1 MSAAIKAIIFDLGN
15 VLLPIDLSLT
25 YEAFANY
32 SAFSAIEIQQK
43 IQEQQL
49 WVPYESGAQSDSE
62 FREYLRTHLALT
74 CTDEVF
80 DEAFSALLL
89 DFHPGVYAW
98 ISSLKD
104 SYSLYLLSNTSSI
117 HAERFTKIKLGPQ
130 GQNLFSL
137 FDQVY
142 YSFEMGLVKPNP
154 VIYQQVLQEQQLK
167 PVEVLFFDDNVA
179 NINSAKSMGILSYLI
194 DPSQDYS
201 QIQQILASYV
211 SK

>member
-1 MSAAIKAIIFDLGN
+1 MSVQIKAIIFDLGN

-25 YEAFANY
+25 YEAFSN
-32 SAFSAIEIQQK
+32 FSSFNAAEIQQK
-43 IQEQQL
+43 IQDHQL
-49 WVPYESGAQSDSE
+49 WIPYESGVQSDRE
-62 FREYLRTHLALT
+62 FRDFLRSHLALT

-89 DFHPGVYAW
+89 DFHPGVYPW
-98 ISSLKD
+98 ISSLKE

-117 HAERFTKIKLGPQ
+117 HAERFTKIQLGPQ

-142 YSFEMGLVKPNP
+142 YSFEMGLVKPNL

-167 PVEVLFFDDNVA
+167 ADEVLFFDDNVA
-179 NINSAKSMGILSYLI
+179 NINSAKAVGIHSYLI
-194 DPSQDYS
+194 DPAHDFT
-201 QIQQILASYV
+201 QIQQILDTYV
-211 SK
+211 S

>member
-130 GQNLFSL
+130 GQSL

-167 PVEVLFFDDNVA
+167 PDEVLFFDDNVA